1 MKRFIPIF
9 LACLCLT
16 ACKKTNATD
25 SALSSDSLSLKLDT
39 IYEGETPLLT
49 NLSLSYGNMSIF
61 DDSVTYYETNSGQVI
76 RYNDTILYLFIN
88 EFDPISMKSLHVV
101 RVSNYKASEKV
112 IYGQLIKD
120 IDQDGI
126 LEIIGQELSEVA
138 CLDCDSAEY
147 ATYSPVLVH
156 KLDEYCI
163 LDEVL
168 TKELTILKYGCYLGE
183 QCIDTFLP
191 TKPIIYN
198 GITLW

>member
-1 MKRFIPIF
+1 MKRHVCIL

-16 ACKKTNATD
+16 ACKKTTVTD
-25 SALSSDSLSLKLDT
+25 SALSLDSLYITADT
-39 IYEGETPLLT
+39 IYEDEMPLLT
-49 NLSLSYGNMSIF
+49 NIRLMYGNTLVFYDSITF
-61 DDSVTYYETNSGQVI
+61 FETNNEQI
-76 RYNDTILYLFIN
+76 IPCNDTVLYFLIN
-88 EFDPISMKSLHVV
+88 EFDPVSMKSLHVI
-101 RVSNYKASEKV
+101 RVSNYKVSKKD
-112 IYGQLIKD
+112 IYGQLIQD

-163 LDEVL
+163 LDEAL

-191 TKPIIYN
+191 TKPVIYN